1 MLVGTLP
8 TLICWSLI
16 KHKSG
21 QCEFQQ
27 HCGLNNPQFWIP
39 VRTFLPEGVSRRQR
53 FLVEDIQD
61 GLSEA
66 AGLQGLEDVSL
77 RCDVAA
83 TDVDEDRSYS
93 KRGLDGSYIV

>member
-1 MLVGTLP
+1 M
-8 TLICWSLI
+8 
-16 KHKSG
+16 
-21 QCEFQQ
+21 
-27 HCGLNNPQFWIP
+27 
-39 VRTFLPEGVSRRQR
+39 SRRQR

-77 RCDVAA
+77 RCHVAA

>member
-1 MLVGTLP
+1 M
-8 TLICWSLI
+8 
-16 KHKSG
+16 
-21 QCEFQQ
+21 
-27 HCGLNNPQFWIP
+27 
-39 VRTFLPEGVSRRQR
+39 SRRQR

-93 KRGLDGSYIV
+93 KRGLDGSSIV